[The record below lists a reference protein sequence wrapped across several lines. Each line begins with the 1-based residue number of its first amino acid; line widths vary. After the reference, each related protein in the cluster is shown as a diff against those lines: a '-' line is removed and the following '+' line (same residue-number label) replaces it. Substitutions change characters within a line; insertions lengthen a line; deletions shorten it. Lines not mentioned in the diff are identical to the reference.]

1 MPVRLAP
8 RRAPS
13 TISEVCSCAHII
25 GLKPGL
31 GERLGDGLCV
41 AAIAEARN
49 PKKRYDVIPAEPG
62 EILTY
67 C

>member
-8 RRAPS
+8 SRAPN
-13 TISEVCSCAHII
+13 TISEVCSCVQVIA
-25 GLKPGL
+25 LTLGL
-31 GERLGDGLCV
+31 GEKLGDGLCV

-49 PKKRYDVIPAEPG
+49 PKNRYDVIPAEPE